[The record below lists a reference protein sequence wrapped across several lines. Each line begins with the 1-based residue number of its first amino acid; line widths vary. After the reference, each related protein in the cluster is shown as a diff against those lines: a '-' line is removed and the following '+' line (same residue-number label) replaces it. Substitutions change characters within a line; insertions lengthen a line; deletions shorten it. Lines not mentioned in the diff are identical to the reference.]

1 MGVFDRS
8 FIVLFVF
15 LFGLIIKES
24 VATTSSLI
32 EQTSSIFHSNS
43 SERSKEEKFL
53 IRKCCGP
60 GQVYNFNWEEDVADR
75 KDRCVKY
82 SITSSHPTLP
92 AIANSQQVFF
102 GQEQTLPPQ
111 YAFED
116 VIIDPGFPRN
126 CTPDRYGSTLILLE
140 PDTRMADLFY
150 PIATGQLLV
159 PHRFWILH
167 NDDHCIEDFFLDG
180 NFDKARRVAFICTSH
195 ARPFP
200 KTAIDVH
207 GKLQLDFVGM
217 NAHVKL
223 SEMARQKVVRKC
235 CDRHEVYSRNLVC
248 IDNKAA
254 ATQFFDDLQLSQSS
268 ELFFR
273 FGLPSCV
280 HPYSHRQ
287 RTIEFQLTSNG
298 SLEIQ
303 PNNHLVSIEH
313 YCMEDIVY
321 ADSAGLPITSNL
333 AIFCTDKLEALPEA
347 KATVTYPLSGFDT
360 AHEEV
365 NRTKI
370 PKCCP
375 AGHIMIDE
383 EHTCQLLNL
392 GNAEL
397 IISQALHNHVQQNY
411 NISGT
416 LISNSSLSC
425 QHRKAIALKSNHNT
439 FGQLIFESNTE
450 NELSLLTYFYIE
462 NYWDFKVKHQPF
474 CLDLTLL
481 RNEKEVFYQPQVFYC
496 TSQSH
501 VSIHYP
507 ILLCI
512 SAAGLLTTFIIY
524 FIVPTSG
531 SAKLVT
537 SGFGGGNR
545 RTGIQSIAQM
555 LTGRILLCHIITL
568 CLTFTCLA
576 IVQLELVPQGQTACV
591 FMSFT
596 IYWASIASFSWL
608 TVYCFDYYRI
618 FSGSFKVSNE
628 MLFIPYS
635 AFGWGFP
642 ILAVSIAIVA
652 QFQSTQLG
660 VSSIFNPNMGLLKC
674 WFADG
679 TSALIFFYIPVGSLL
694 LFDIVCFLTLLFNPN
709 LMHCWK
715 EKQGLTMRTNRN
727 TSKDSKQEQDIKM
740 ALKLFFI
747 TGIPWVF
754 EFAAWLPFY
763 LSKDSFLRVNAVYF
777 FEISNLLNSLRGVV
791 IFVIFIVF
799 NRDVRRFLWPRIRRI
814 FFQADS
820 AIVGRTRSNMEE
832 PSTYFAT
839 QSTSTSVS
847 ISRLPNK
854 QENGNV

>member
-1 MGVFDRS
+1 MGVFDQT
-8 FIVLFVF
+8 FLILAILLFELIV
-15 LFGLIIKES
+15 KES
-24 VATTSSLI
+24 IATTSSLV
-32 EQTSSIFHSNS
+32 EQPSP
-43 SERSKEEKFL
+43 SKEDKFL

-82 SITSSHPTLP
+82 SITSSHPLLQT
-92 AIANSQQVFF
+92 IVNSQQIFL
-102 GQEQTLPPQ
+102 GPEQTIPPQ

-140 PDTRMADLFY
+140 PDTRMGDLFY
-150 PIATGQLLV
+150 PIANGRLLV
-159 PHRFWILH
+159 PHRFWVLH

-200 KTAIDVH
+200 TTAIDVH
-207 GKLQLDFVGM
+207 GKLQLDFVGT
-217 NAHVKL
+217 NVHVKL
-223 SEMARQKVVRKC
+223 SEMAGRKVVRKC

-248 IDNKAA
+248 VDNKAA
-254 ATQFFDDLQLSQSS
+254 ATQFFDDLQLSESS

-273 FGLPSCV
+273 FGSPDCFR
-280 HPYSHRQ
+280 PYSHRQ
-287 RTIEFQLTSNG
+287 RTIQFQLTSNG
-298 SLEIQ
+298 TLEIQ
-303 PNNHLVSIEH
+303 PNNQQVSIEH

-321 ADSAGLPITSNL
+321 TDSAGLPITSNL
-333 AIFCTDKLEALPEA
+333 AIFCTDTLEVLPEA
-347 KATVTYPLSGFDT
+347 KVTVTGPPPDT
-360 AHEEV
+360 VHEAEV
-365 NRTKI
+365 NKTEI

-375 AGHIMIDE
+375 AGHIMKDE

-392 GNAEL
+392 GNADL
-397 IISQALHNHVQQNY
+397 IISQALNNHIQQNY
-411 NISGT
+411 NISST
-416 LISNSSLSC
+416 LVSNSSLPC
-425 QHRKAIALKSNHNT
+425 QHSKAITLKPNRNT
-439 FGQLIFESNTE
+439 FGQLVFESNTE
-450 NELSLLTYFYIE
+450 NELSFFTYFYIE
-462 NYWDFKVKHQPF
+462 NYWDFKVRHQPF
-474 CLDLTLL
+474 CVDLTLL

-507 ILLCI
+507 ILLCV
-512 SAAGLLTTFIIY
+512 SAVGLLITFIIY

-545 RTGIQSIAQM
+545 RTRVQTIAQM

-576 IVQLELVPQGQTACV
+576 IVQLELIPQGQTACV
-591 FMSFT
+591 FMGFT

-642 ILAVSIAIVA
+642 ILAVSIATVA

-694 LFDIVCFLTLLFNPN
+694 LFDIACFLTLLFNPN

-715 EKQGLTMRTNRN
+715 GKQGLTMRTNRN

-820 AIVGRTRSNMEE
+820 TIPGRTRSNMEE
-832 PSTYFAT
+832 PSSTSFAT
-839 QSTSTSVS
+839 QSTSSTSVS
-847 ISRLPNK
+847 INRLPSK